1 MICNLCP
8 RRCAAVRDD
17 SHGEGWCRLP
27 DGLRIARAAL
37 HHWEEP
43 CISGSRGAG
52 TVFFSGCTL
61 GCVFCQNGPI
71 SHGNF
76 GRAVSEDGLRAIFQD
91 LADQGAHNIELV
103 TPTQYSHILARVLS
117 RPVPGR
123 LPVVWNSGGY
133 ERVDTLR
140 ALEGKVDVYLPDLK
154 YVTAALAQRYSGAED
169 YPEAAKAAILEMF
182 RQRGPARLEEGL
194 LKSGVVIRH
203 LILPGQVREAKLV
216 MDWVAQTFP
225 RGSVLFS
232 LMAQYTPMG
241 DLSPWP
247 ELGRTLRP
255 SELRAARG
263 YMENLGLPGYVQEL
277 SSAGEGFVP
286 AFDLTGVGSE
296 SEEWRVKSGE
306 WR

>member
-8 RRCAAVRDD
+8 RRCGALRDACR
-17 SHGEGWCRLP
+17 GEGWCRLP

-76 GRAVSEDGLRAIFQD
+76 GKAVSGDGLREIFQR
-91 LADQGAHNIELV
+91 LAGQGAHNIELV

-117 RPVPGR
+117 EPVPGG

-133 ERVDTLR
+133 ERADTLR

-154 YVTAALAQRYSGAED
+154 YVTPALAARYSGAED
-169 YPEAAKAAILEMF
+169 YPRAAQAAILEMF
-182 RQRGPARLEEGL
+182 RQRGPVRLEDGL
-194 LKSGVVIRH
+194 LKSGVLIRH
-203 LILPGQVREAKLV
+203 LLLPGHVNEAKLV
-216 MDWVAQTFP
+216 MDWVAEQFP

-241 DLSPWP
+241 DLSPCP
-247 ELGRTLRP
+247 ELARTVRP
-255 SELRAARG
+255 SELRAARA
-263 YMENLGLPGYVQEL
+263 YLENLDLPGYVQEL
-277 SSAGEGFVP
+277 SAVGEGFIP
-286 AFDLTGVGSE
+286 DFDLTGV
-296 SEEWRVKSGE
+296 
-306 WR
+306 